1 MTFKTTKAP
10 EEIIDYG
17 VDWTAELALSDPDD
31 LISSSAWTVED
42 NTPDDL
48 TLGTDYIEGNISFV
62 RTSAG
67 GRLEQ
72 KHRLINRV
80 VTASGQKY
88 QRTIQVTMR
97 NG

>member
-1 MTFKTTKAP
+1 MTFKRTKAP
-10 EEIIDYG
+10 AEIKDFGI
-17 VDWTAELALSDPDD
+17 DWTAELIVSNPAD
-31 LISSSAWTVED
+31 LISSSTWTVED

-48 TLGTDYIEGNISFV
+48 TLGIDYIEGSIAFV

-72 KHRLINRV
+72 KHKLVNRI
-80 VTASGQKY
+80 VTASGQTW

-97 NG
+97 NY